1 MQAAIAVP
9 VNTEPICDA
18 ELVLLARQG
27 DGGAFRTIMQRH
39 NRRLYRVARSVL
51 RDDSKAEDVVQE
63 AYMRAFAGLAEFRG
77 DSSLSTWLTRITIN
91 EALRLR
97 NRQRSTVSLE
107 LIDSAR
113 ERNGTQIHLLP
124 LAHADNNPECM
135 AAQREI
141 GRVLERAIGNLP
153 EPFRVVF
160 VMRDVEEMSTEETAT
175 ALGLR
180 LETVRT
186 RLYRARRLLRS
197 ALDKEFRSAL
207 KDRFPFA
214 DVRCART
221 KKILLAQLDLAAPTP
236 RGTSPPS

>member
-1 MQAAIAVP
+1 
-9 VNTEPICDA
+9 
-18 ELVLLARQG
+18 
-27 DGGAFRTIMQRH
+27 
-39 NRRLYRVARSVL
+39 
-51 RDDSKAEDVVQE
+51 
-63 AYMRAFAGLAEFRG
+63 
-77 DSSLSTWLTRITIN
+77 
-91 EALRLR
+91 
-97 NRQRSTVSLE
+97 
-107 LIDSAR
+107 
-113 ERNGTQIHLLP
+113 
-124 LAHADNNPECM
+124 M

-175 ALGLR
+175 SLGLR

-197 ALDKEFRSAL
+197 ALNKEFRSAL